1 MDDFLLIVFAAS
13 IATCPSLF
21 VKKYIKNDN
30 IILLFFAM
38 ICYSILIYTYT
49 HIYRKKQISTAYPTI
64 LTLQIIFISLIA
76 LLFFKEKINKNKI
89 IGLTASIVGIT
100 FLTYS

>member
-1 MDDFLLIVFAAS
+1 MDDNIKIIIAAA

-21 VKKYIKNDN
+21 VKKYVKNN
-30 IILLFFAM
+30 NLFLLFFAM
-38 ICYSILIYTYT
+38 ICYSILIYMYVC
-49 HIYRKKQISTAYPTI
+49 IYKKKQISTTYPII

-76 LLFFKEKINKNKI
+76 LIFFKEKINKNKI
-89 IGLTASIVGIT
+89 IGLITSIVGIS